1 MVAAWPAVAP
11 GHGRSAG
18 RSSGTKATASI
29 AARHDD
35 HHLAAAETPASWQ
48 EFAKRRLRLQFQQE
62 LSVESEAARRFYQ
75 AMTRLGPASDAAP
88 PTLVV
93 RAWVMADGKVWRLE
107 LEDYRDDAALDNLY
121 VILTGGGI
129 GAAPPMP
136 QPLRLRL
143 SLHPRKKPGQL
154 KWNGEDRHDLVPL
167 PWEMSVAS
175 GRAGCGCCGLCGG
188 GAGGAHRLIPRASL
202 PAMQPWKTLVP
213 RLASRPR
220 RQIGRALL
228 PKNRRARACRP
239 QAPMRSP
246 IIVH

>member
-1 MVAAWPAVAP
+1 MVGEMNAESLSRGKRASAARSRRSLRWLRALVGALAVLL
-11 GHGRSAG
+11 
-18 RSSGTKATASI
+18 GTKATASI

-35 HHLAAAETPASWQ
+35 HHLAAAEAPKSWQ
-48 EFAKRRLRLQFQQE
+48 EFAGRLQLQFQQE

-129 GAAPPMP
+129 GAVPPDMP

-143 SLHPRKKPGQL
+143 SLHPRK
-154 KWNGEDRHDLVPL
+154 
-167 PWEMSVAS
+167 
-175 GRAGCGCCGLCGG
+175 
-188 GAGGAHRLIPRASL
+188 
-202 PAMQPWKTLVP
+202 
-213 RLASRPR
+213 
-220 RQIGRALL
+220 
-228 PKNRRARACRP
+228 NRDN
-239 QAPMRSP
+239 
-246 IIVH
+246 